1 MAPKTTAVKDAF
13 TKAQTI
19 ATIAEDTGLSKKAVS
34 DVLSSLG
41 IIIER
46 HIKPRSAGR
55 FSLPGIMTIKR
66 YKKKATKAR
75 EGRNPQTGEAI
86 TIAARPAHNA
96 LKITAAKALKDSV

>member
-19 ATIAEDTGLSKKAVS
+19 ATIAEDTGLSKKAVA

-75 EGRNPQTGEAI
+75 EGRNPQTGETI
-86 TIAARPAHNA
+86 TIAAKPAHNA
-96 LKITAAKALKDSV
+96 LKVTAAKALKDAV

>member
-19 ATIAEDTGLSKKAVS
+19 TTIAEDTGLSKKAVS

-75 EGRNPQTGEAI
+75 EGRNPQTGESI
-86 TIAARPAHNA
+86 TISAKPAHNA
-96 LKITAAKALKDSV
+96 LKITAAKALKDAV

>member
-1 MAPKTTAVKDAF
+1 MAPKTTAVKEAF

-19 ATIAEDTGLSKKAVS
+19 ATIAEDTGLSKKAVT
-34 DVLSSLG
+34 DVLDSLG

-46 HIKPRSAGR
+46 HVKPRSVGR
-55 FSLPGIMTIKR
+55 YTLPGVMTIKR

-86 TIAARPAHNA
+86 TIAAKPAHNA
-96 LKITAAKALKDSV
+96 LKITPAKALKDKL